1 MYGDE
6 LKSVI
11 EEYLRDSK
19 AEYAV
24 MIDGDWGSG
33 KTYFLKHSLMTII
46 DSIDNGKEK
55 QRKSAY
61 VSLYGMKS
69 IGEVSKEILFQCL
82 GNKNSNKFKAANA
95 VFETASNILTASLGA
110 INMDLSKV
118 DEIFSKIN
126 INDWIICFDDLERC
140 CFSINEMLGYINR
153 LVEHN
158 NCKVIILANEK
169 EIGKITLSN
178 NLENKYQVI
187 LSGRKYNFGKENHT
201 KGDKPNESIDVKQL
215 KKETENLFNEDILYG
230 SIKEKVIGL
239 KIHYEPQI
247 EEVFDSIISDLGN
260 SSKLN
265 KYLEEKKS
273 HILNCFK
280 DEHCNNLRTLI
291 SALKSIKRVYEEMV
305 KNSYNTD
312 QHFDKIMSDFVE
324 YITLLTIYYK
334 RGGKIADLQ
343 LTTEIGYVTALGQ
356 NIFSQTRGFKFLEK
370 YCTTLNFSN
379 EEFTRVVA
387 LLRKEYDEE
396 EKRTQKAKFG
406 LTEGQQ
412 KLSNWWEKEDGEV
425 EDLIQLLRKEVEDDK
440 YSYESYQGIIGRLI
454 QLKSYGY
461 VVGDMDELIEKMN
474 DNINKSD
481 EPVDIERNSFSFENG
496 TDLQKEYD
504 KYVNKLKLKVDNKN
518 HSIKSDELSRCLN
531 DDVWAE
537 KLLKYCEEHYN
548 DFLLRYGFI
557 DLLDM
562 NNLNE
567 KMKDATVKEIW
578 LVRDIFDVV
587 YHVANINEFFANDL
601 NGIEDFRKQIE
612 NTTFDGINKKLAKK
626 SLLEYLD
633 DIIIRLKKEIIV
645 HRL

>member
-1 MYGDE
+1 MNY
-6 LKSVI
+6 
-11 EEYLRDSK
+11 
-19 AEYAV
+19 
-24 MIDGDWGSG
+24 
-33 KTYFLKHSLMTII
+33 
-46 DSIDNGKEK
+46 
-55 QRKSAY
+55 
-61 VSLYGMKS
+61 
-69 IGEVSKEILFQCL
+69 
-82 GNKNSNKFKAANA
+82 
-95 VFETASNILTASLGA
+95 
-110 INMDLSKV
+110 
-118 DEIFSKIN
+118 
-126 INDWIICFDDLERC
+126 
-140 CFSINEMLGYINR
+140 
-153 LVEHN
+153 
-158 NCKVIILANEK
+158 
-169 EIGKITLSN
+169 
-178 NLENKYQVI
+178 
-187 LSGRKYNFGKENHT
+187 
-201 KGDKPNESIDVKQL
+201 
-215 KKETENLFNEDILYG
+215 
-230 SIKEKVIGL
+230 
-239 KIHYEPQI
+239 
-247 EEVFDSIISDLGN
+247 
-260 SSKLN
+260 
-265 KYLEEKKS
+265 
-273 HILNCFK
+273 FK

-343 LTTEIGYVTALGQ
+343 LMTEIGYVTALGQ

-406 LTEGQQ
+406 LAEGQQ